1 MKDFNLKIYT
11 ETLNSIIRQKYRVVT
26 FGKYMAKPYGRMV
39 ILRHDIDKFP
49 NNSLAI
55 AEVENNLHVNST
67 YFFRTVPR
75 VFKKNIIEKL

>member
-11 ETLNSIIRQKYRVVT
+11 ETLNSIIRQKYRIVT
-26 FGKYMAKPYGRMV
+26 FGKYMDKPYGRMV
-39 ILRHDIDKFP
+39 ILRHDIDKLP

-55 AEVENNLHVNST
+55 AEIENNLHINST

-75 VFKKNIIEKL
+75 VGDLPIV